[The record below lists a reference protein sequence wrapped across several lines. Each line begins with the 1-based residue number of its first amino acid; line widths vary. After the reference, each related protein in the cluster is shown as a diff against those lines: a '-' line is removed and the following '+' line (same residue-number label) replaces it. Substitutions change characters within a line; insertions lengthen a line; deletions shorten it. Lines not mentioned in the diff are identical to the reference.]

1 MYQKIDQCRQLEEKY
16 MRYKEQN
23 YKLRNVLDER
33 NSEVTELKNL
43 VTHLDEQ
50 LRRESAL
57 TLQQDL
63 IIEEMEQQ
71 SIADSIVTDS
81 QPSKLL

>member
-23 YKLRNVLDER
+23 YKLRNVVDER

-81 QPSKLL
+81 QPPKLL

>member
-81 QPSKLL
+81 QPPKLL